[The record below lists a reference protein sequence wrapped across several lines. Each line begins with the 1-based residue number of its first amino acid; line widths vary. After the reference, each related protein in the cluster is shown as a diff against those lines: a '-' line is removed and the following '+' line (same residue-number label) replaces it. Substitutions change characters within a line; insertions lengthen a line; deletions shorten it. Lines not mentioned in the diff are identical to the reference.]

1 MNKLDKI
8 FEERLSDHSTTPTA
22 AAWDRIEAGLSKKN
36 SGIVWMRWAAVL
48 VPATVVAA
56 LWLNKPVETPAIAQV
71 PAKAEVQT
79 SATIPAPAEQ
89 QETAVVAKPVK
100 SEVTPRVATRQPQ
113 NPVIVNTA
121 EPEPAAL
128 QPEAIAVE
136 DVTIEPV
143 EIVIEAPEKITE
155 AQKPIVLVYTLESVV
170 TPVPETEKPST
181 FERAVEFARTVK
193 HSDPIGEFRVMKDEL
208 FALDL
213 RKKSTKKN

>member
-8 FEERLSDHSTTPTA
+8 FDERLSDHSTTPTA

-36 SGIVWMRWAAVL
+36 SGIAWMRWAAVL
-48 VPATVVAA
+48 IPATVVAT

-71 PAKAEVQT
+71 SANVEVQPV
-79 SATIPAPAEQ
+79 ATVPAPIVTPKSE
-89 QETAVVAKPVK
+89 VVAKPIK
-100 SEVTPRVATRQPQ
+100 SAMTARVVTPKHQHPTP
-113 NPVIVNTA
+113 PVTT

-128 QPEAIAVE
+128 EPEAIAID

-143 EIVIEAPEKITE
+143 AMAIEAPEKITE
-155 AQKPIVLVYTLESVV
+155 VQKPIVLVYTLESIS
-170 TPVPETEKPST
+170 TPVPEAAKPST
-181 FERAVEFARTVK
+181 FKRAVEFARTVK
-193 HSDPIGEFRVMKDEL
+193 HSDPIGEFRGMKDEL